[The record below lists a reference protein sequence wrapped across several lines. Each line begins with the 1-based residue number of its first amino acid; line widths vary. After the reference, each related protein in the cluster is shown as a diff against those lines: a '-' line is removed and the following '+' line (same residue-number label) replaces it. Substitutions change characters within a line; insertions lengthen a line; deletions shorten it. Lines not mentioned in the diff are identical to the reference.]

1 MCVRV
6 IYKRLQRYKKA
17 SDLETHSVKSETTDR
32 KNGRNSP
39 FTLFCI
45 RFSRFC
51 KVDFAEFRTPSSTI
65 CFEGDL
71 RSYGVK
77 FFDEMGDFSRNSR
90 RRNEKNAKIASECAK
105 RHKEGRKGVSF
116 HILTVLRS
124 SLLLIPPPV
133 LGTPYGLFIPLTRAG
148 NSLWF
153 IHTPHRFAELP
164 YLRGAV
170 CHPVCPQA
178 ESLPVENQ
186 AAGTPPLR

>member
-1 MCVRV
+1 M
-6 IYKRLQRYKKA
+6 
-17 SDLETHSVKSETTDR
+17 
-32 KNGRNSP
+32 
-39 FTLFCI
+39 
-45 RFSRFC
+45 
-51 KVDFAEFRTPSSTI
+51 DFAEFRTPSSTI

-77 FFDEMGDFSRNSR
+77 FFDEMGNFSQNSR

-105 RHKEGRKGVSF
+105 RHKEGRKGFSF

-124 SLLLIPPPV
+124 SLSLIPSPV
-133 LGTPYGLFIPLTRAG
+133 LGTPYGLLIPLTASRSSLLLIPPTRAES
-148 NSLWF
+148 SLWF

-178 ESLPVENQ
+178 ESLSVGNHS
-186 AAGTPPLR
+186 AGPPPLR